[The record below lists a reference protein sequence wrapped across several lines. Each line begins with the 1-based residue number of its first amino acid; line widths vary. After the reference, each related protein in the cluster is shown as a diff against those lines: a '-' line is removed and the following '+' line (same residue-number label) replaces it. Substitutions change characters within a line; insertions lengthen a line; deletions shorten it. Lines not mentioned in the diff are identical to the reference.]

1 MQTHF
6 ELNNVFVQL
15 TIRRDAHAN
24 EPRLLIANGEWG
36 NQLWCYVSPHMYA
49 HMIASM
55 YMCLRNAMQ
64 LLCPLWPS
72 AYKPP
77 YHIQFMNYT
86 MFNMYTLASFP
97 GHSHL

>member
-1 MQTHF
+1 
-6 ELNNVFVQL
+6 
-15 TIRRDAHAN
+15 
-24 EPRLLIANGEWG
+24 
-36 NQLWCYVSPHMYA
+36 MYA